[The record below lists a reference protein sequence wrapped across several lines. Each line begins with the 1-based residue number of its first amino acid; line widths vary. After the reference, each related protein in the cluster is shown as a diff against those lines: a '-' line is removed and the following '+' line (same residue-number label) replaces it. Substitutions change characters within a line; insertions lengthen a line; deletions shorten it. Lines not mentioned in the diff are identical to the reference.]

1 MSSAAALARL
11 TVVCS
16 ICIAVTA
23 LAARRYA
30 RAKGGQASSNTSAA
44 APPPAK
50 TCVPPV
56 TLPDKGGSGRSPGGH
71 WKHAA
76 KATSETLT
84 PRSAYARVEGAELR
98 DRVVVA
104 MVGLPARGKSYLS
117 KAVVRYLNLI
127 GCPARIFNSEE
138 HRKTEVRRSS
148 RVSDPGTDDAIATR
162 DQVAM
167 ETLDELFS
175 WLRDATATTWLA
187 TGASGCACAIFDATN
202 TTVARRQQI
211 VARCADERP
220 PVRLIFLESICDD
233 DELLKHNYRL
243 KLAKTKTNKKEALED
258 FVGRVKK
265 YEEAYER
272 IEPAEGVSYLQIH
285 NAGQRLVASG
295 LAGYVSTRIVALLHA
310 IHLEP
315 RAIWLTLNDTSDI
328 VGGDS
333 PLSADGL
340 EYARATVALLAR
352 RIASWSTAE
361 KLAGTQ
367 HSNPAIISGTLR
379 RYSPMIDM
387 MRKQIQPTSVT
398 RLTRLNDLCAGELES
413 VPAESLH
420 TEHVAEREARERDK
434 LSYRFPGVG
443 GESYQ
448 DVIQRLLDTVL
459 AIEQS
464 RNNVVVVCDRAISRV
479 LWSYLCGLE
488 PANIPNLEGAARTVG
503 LAGDSCLGSLR
514 A

>member
-1 MSSAAALARL
+1 MRSDSFRFVSLRADPHHRSQIPTELTFHHAVILFRAAVPTSSKGRTREQANFNMSSAAALARL

-44 APPPAK
+44 APAK

-315 RAIWLTLNDTSDI
+315 RAIWLVRRLC
-328 VGGDS
+328 S
-333 PLSADGL
+333 PIHHPPQEPTNLTCTT
-340 EYARATVALLAR
+340 RAGALR
-352 RIASWSTAE
+352 TDPQR
-361 KLAGTQ
+361 
-367 HSNPAIISGTLR
+367 H
-379 RYSPMIDM
+379 
-387 MRKQIQPTSVT
+387 
-398 RLTRLNDLCAGELES
+398 
-413 VPAESLH
+413 
-420 TEHVAEREARERDK
+420 ERHCR
-434 LSYRFPGVG
+434 
-443 GESYQ
+443 
-448 DVIQRLLDTVL
+448 
-459 AIEQS
+459 
-464 RNNVVVVCDRAISRV
+464 
-479 LWSYLCGLE
+479 W
-488 PANIPNLEGAARTVG
+488 
-503 LAGDSCLGSLR
+503 
-514 A
+514 

>member
-1 MSSAAALARL
+1 ML
-11 TVVCS
+11 C
-16 ICIAVTA
+16 
-23 LAARRYA
+23 
-30 RAKGGQASSNTSAA
+30 GQ
-44 APPPAK
+44 
-50 TCVPPV
+50 
-56 TLPDKGGSGRSPGGH
+56 
-71 WKHAA
+71 
-76 KATSETLT
+76 
-84 PRSAYARVEGAELR
+84 
-98 DRVVVA
+98 
-104 MVGLPARGKSYLS
+104 
-117 KAVVRYLNLI
+117 
-127 GCPARIFNSEE
+127 
-138 HRKTEVRRSS
+138 
-148 RVSDPGTDDAIATR
+148 
-162 DQVAM
+162 
-167 ETLDELFS
+167 
-175 WLRDATATTWLA
+175 
-187 TGASGCACAIFDATN
+187 
-202 TTVARRQQI
+202 
-211 VARCADERP
+211 
-220 PVRLIFLESICDD
+220 
-233 DELLKHNYRL
+233 
-243 KLAKTKTNKKEALED
+243 
-258 FVGRVKK
+258 
-265 YEEAYER
+265 
-272 IEPAEGVSYLQIH
+272 
-285 NAGQRLVASG
+285 
-295 LAGYVSTRIVALLHA
+295 
-310 IHLEP
+310 
-315 RAIWLTLNDTSDI
+315 TLNDTSDI

-413 VPAESLH
+413 VPAGSLH

-464 RNNVVVVCDRAISRV
+464 KNNVVVVCDRAISRV

-488 PANIPNLEGAARTVG
+488 PANIPNLEVVPGLMELRRAHAGWTCTPLEVPEGAARTVG

>member
-44 APPPAK
+44 APAK

-138 HRKTEVRRSS
+138 HRKTDVRRSS

-315 RAIWLTLNDTSDI
+315 RAIWLVRRLC
-328 VGGDS
+328 S
-333 PLSADGL
+333 PIHHPPQEPTNLTCTT
-340 EYARATVALLAR
+340 RA
-352 RIASWSTAE
+352 
-361 KLAGTQ
+361 
-367 HSNPAIISGTLR
+367 GTLR
-379 RYSPMIDM
+379 SDPQR
-387 MRKQIQPTSVT
+387 
-398 RLTRLNDLCAGELES
+398 
-413 VPAESLH
+413 H
-420 TEHVAEREARERDK
+420 ERHCR
-434 LSYRFPGVG
+434 
-443 GESYQ
+443 
-448 DVIQRLLDTVL
+448 
-459 AIEQS
+459 
-464 RNNVVVVCDRAISRV
+464 
-479 LWSYLCGLE
+479 W
-488 PANIPNLEGAARTVG
+488 
-503 LAGDSCLGSLR
+503 
-514 A
+514 